1 MATHPTTGDDE
12 DYSSNSSWNDSYIDL
27 YNVHRL
33 SPNTVAILTAIF
45 AVCVA
50 LSCVGNF
57 VVICVMTCGKKKNK
71 PFNSLLLNLAI
82 SDWSLGLL
90 CLPFLFAYT
99 MMSPEWIFGEA
110 LCVIIPFAQKTAQIV
125 SIFTVVVIGV
135 DRCRVVLFPLRPKL
149 TGKHKII
156 IIIVIWIVA
165 ISLSSPKIAYYHY
178 FHIPALGMGTI
189 YICNERWP
197 DGHSEIH
204 VWVMF
209 VLTYVIPFIIL
220 CLCYFM
226 VALKLWF
233 RTMPGQVDSRQ
244 MQEQQAAN
252 RKAVRTLVSL
262 VILFGVC
269 WLPLHIYN
277 LFLITYNPEYLRT
290 QQDATKISRAS
301 IYIWL
306 IFADTVFNPIVYIFM
321 SDKFRKD
328 FGRFT
333 CRTKRALGM
342 QADGYTEANSNA
354 TSYTSDG
361 ERKRSGTG
369 NYVNMRTL

>member
-110 LCVIIPFAQKTAQIV
+110 LCVIIPFAQ
-125 SIFTVVVIGV
+125 
-135 DRCRVVLFPLRPKL
+135 
-149 TGKHKII
+149 
-156 IIIVIWIVA
+156 
-165 ISLSSPKIAYYHY
+165 
-178 FHIPALGMGTI
+178 
-189 YICNERWP
+189 
-197 DGHSEIH
+197 
-204 VWVMF
+204 
-209 VLTYVIPFIIL
+209 
-220 CLCYFM
+220 
-226 VALKLWF
+226 
-233 RTMPGQVDSRQ
+233 
-244 MQEQQAAN
+244 
-252 RKAVRTLVSL
+252 KAVRTLVSL